1 MASHNQ
7 PSAPGDATTLAPD
20 DAFVHYYDQH
30 PTEEDLMGE
39 SVAQSRLIFYLLQVL
54 EWLYRAEGWFVV
66 SDLNIYRRKQR
77 YERPLVPDVALFKG
91 VVLPERHWR
100 GLRSWRMYEPD
111 RPPPQVVFEICSDTT
126 WRDDLFVKPVKYATL
141 GVQEYFAYDPNE
153 PLYFPRPGER
163 LRGWR
168 RVNTTLEEL
177 PLDAQGRLWS
187 DELASYLVPDG
198 AFLRLYDRAGQ
209 MCHTQAEA
217 AEANAAAER
226 TGREAE
232 RAAKEAAWARLREL
246 GVEPPEV

>member
-1 MASHNQ
+1 MANHNQ

-20 DAFVHYYDQH
+20 DTFVHYYDQH

-91 VVLPERHWR
+91 VVLPERKWR

-126 WRDDLFVKPVKYATL
+126 WRDDLFVKPAKYATL

-153 PLYFPRPGER
+153 PPYFPRPGER

-168 RVNTTLEEL
+168 RVGTTLEEV
-177 PLDAQGRLWS
+177 PVDAQGRLWS

-209 MCHTQAEA
+209 MRRTQAEA
-217 AEANAAAER
+217 AEANAATER
-226 TGREAE
+226 AAREAE
-232 RAAKEAAWARLREL
+232 QAAKEAAWARLREL
-246 GVEPPEV
+246 GIEPPEV

>member
-1 MASHNQ
+1 V
-7 PSAPGDATTLAPD
+7 DATTRAPD
-20 DAFVHYYDQH
+20 DTFVHYYDQH

-39 SVAQSRLIFYLLQVL
+39 SVAQSRLIAYLLQVL
-54 EWLYRAEGWFVV
+54 EWRYRAEGWFVV

-91 VVLPERHWR
+91 VVLAEPTWR

-126 WRDDLFVKPVKYATL
+126 WRDDLFVKPAKYATL

-153 PLYFPRPGER
+153 PPYFPRPGER

-168 RVNTTLEEL
+168 YVGGTPEEL
-177 PLDAQGRLWS
+177 PIDTHGRLWS

-198 AFLRLYDRAGQ
+198 AFLRLYDHDGQ
-209 MCHTQAEA
+209 MRLTQAEA
-217 AEANAAAER
+217 AAADAA
-226 TGREAE
+226 TE
-232 RAAKEAAWARLREL
+232 RAAKEAAWARLRAL
-246 GVEPPEV
+246 GIDPDAEEA